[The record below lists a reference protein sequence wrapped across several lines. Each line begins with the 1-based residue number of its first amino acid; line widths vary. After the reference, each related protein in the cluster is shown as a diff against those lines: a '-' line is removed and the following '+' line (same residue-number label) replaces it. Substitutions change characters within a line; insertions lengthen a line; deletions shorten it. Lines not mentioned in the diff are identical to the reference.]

1 MIRKGSMKSKG
12 DEFGREV
19 TLFGR
24 TTVNKIK
31 KLKIFIQGLRGVILK

>member
-1 MIRKGSMKSKG
+1 MIRKGSNIRIKT

-24 TTVNKIK
+24 TTISKIK
-31 KLKIFIQGLRGVILK
+31 KLKIFI